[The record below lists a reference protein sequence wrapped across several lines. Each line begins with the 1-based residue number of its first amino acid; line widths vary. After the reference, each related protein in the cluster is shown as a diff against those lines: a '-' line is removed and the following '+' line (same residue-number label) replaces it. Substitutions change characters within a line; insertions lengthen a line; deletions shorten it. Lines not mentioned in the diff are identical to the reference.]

1 MLKQPLTK
9 LSTTVRQRVMQVAN
23 AETKTALSSYM
34 RDLAD
39 ADVMTAE
46 EERAAAEHIHHMR
59 AERWKVLLSYPPI
72 AAGMLALIGGRLA
85 DAIDPPVLGEA
96 ARAAQTLRSARRVK
110 HERAYTKA
118 MATLAEALA
127 EADRDQIVADM
138 VCADLESLEA
148 GRFDGLNMTG
158 AAPRRTDT
166 FSRYVR
172 KVRRANAGFHAARN
186 AFVRAN
192 LRLVVSLTRRYG
204 RGRMPTEDLVQEG
217 NLGLMKAVDRFDPSK
232 GFRFSTYGAWW
243 IRHAINRAI
252 QNKSRN
258 VRLPVH
264 VLDAIQKLTE
274 ARRAFEAEFGVRPD
288 HAELSESTGLSIDKI
303 ERLERALI
311 FDQPTPIDESDDDA
325 FSSSRR
331 AALIDES
338 TPGADETL
346 EQRLV
351 ARAIDEAIAELPEME
366 RDILRRRFALDGDT
380 SATLREIGEQYSLSR
395 ERIRQLQERAIGR
408 IRSELQARDLV

>member
-1 MLKQPLTK
+1 
-9 LSTTVRQRVMQVAN
+9 MQVATSN
-23 AETKTALSSYM
+23 TKTALSSYM

-39 ADVMTAE
+39 AEVMTAE
-46 EERAAAEHIHHMR
+46 EEKAAAERIQHAR
-59 AERWKVLLSYPPI
+59 AERWRALLSYPPI
-72 AAGMLALIGGRLA
+72 ASGVLELVQRRLEDAL
-85 DAIDPPVLGEA
+85 DPELLGEA
-96 ARAAQTLRSARRVK
+96 VRATATLRDARRVK
-110 HERAYTKA
+110 HERAYDKA
-118 MATLAEALA
+118 MSALAIGLA
-127 EADRDQIVADM
+127 EADRDQLVADM
-138 VCADLESLEA
+138 VSADLESLEA
-148 GRFDGLNMTG
+148 GQFEGLNMTCTP
-158 AAPRRTDT
+158 PRRTDT

-172 KVRRANAGFHAARN
+172 KVRRTNTGFHLARN

-252 QNKSRN
+252 QNKSRS

-264 VLDAIQKLTE
+264 VLDAVQKLTE
-274 ARRAFEAEFGVRPD
+274 ARRSFEAEFGVRPD
-288 HAELSESTGLSIDKI
+288 HAELSEMTGLTVAKI

-311 FDQPTPIDESDDDA
+311 FDQPTAIDEGDDDG
-325 FSSSRR
+325 FRSSRR
-331 AALIDES
+331 TALVDE
-338 TPGADETL
+338 TAPGADESL

-351 ARAIDEAIAELPEME
+351 AQAIDEAIAELPEME
-366 RDILRRRFALDGDT
+366 RDILRRRFALDGDE

-408 IRSELQARDLV
+408 IRSQLEARELV